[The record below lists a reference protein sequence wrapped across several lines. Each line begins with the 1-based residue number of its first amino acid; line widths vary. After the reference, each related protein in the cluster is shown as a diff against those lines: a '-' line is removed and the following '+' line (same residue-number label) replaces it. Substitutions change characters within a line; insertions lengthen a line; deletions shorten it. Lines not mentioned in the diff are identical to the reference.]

1 VVRAVTT
8 PPDRRELL
16 VEEGLRLVAEGGLQA
31 VTHRS
36 VERAAGVPHGS
47 VTYYFDSREGLVEA
61 MVERLVERCRAEVS
75 EIAHRLA
82 VAMAP
87 RDAQLDVEPFVDALL
102 AWMDDNREM
111 HLARME
117 FELAAVRDP
126 RLRERMSGAAAIFW
140 RLCVPLVLAAGS
152 TEPERDGRAMASMVD
167 GLLLDHLA
175 HEPERRDVIAVSIRQ
190 MLRSWAPD

>member
-1 VVRAVTT
+1 MARAVTT
-8 PPDRRELL
+8 TDRRDLL
-16 VEEGLRLVAEGGLQA
+16 VAEGLRLVAEGGLQA

-47 VTYYFDSREGLVEA
+47 VTYYFESREGLLAA
-61 MVERLVERCRAEVS
+61 MVERLVARCREEVS

-87 RDAQLDVEPFVDALL
+87 RDVELDVEPFVDALL
-102 AWMDDNREM
+102 AWMDNNREM
-111 HLARME
+111 HLARLE

-126 RLRERMSGAAAIFW
+126 QLRARMSEAAEIFW

-152 TEPERDGRAMASMVD
+152 EDPERDGRAMASMVD

-175 HEPERRDVIAVSIRQ
+175 HEPVRRDVVAAAVRQ
-190 MLRSWAPD
+190 TLRSWAPDG